1 MNASTIE
8 IASGATVSADG
19 TQGAT
24 YSSYVGGG
32 GGSGGSILLEALKVS
47 GGGTMGPG
55 MESTGTSITTGAW
68 GLRRRALSI

>member
-32 GGSGGSILLEALKVS
+32 GGSGGSILMETCNMS
-47 GGGTMGPG
+47 GGGSFAP
-55 MESTGTSITTGAW
+55 
-68 GLRRRALSI
+68 RAGRPF